1 MNQVARLPR
10 NESGGGRFTEPEQ
23 SMKRSWNRVLLDTS
37 TMAELKK
44 AQLQHVTQ
52 YHKQKRVLTNT
63 LDNLEVELSTLT
75 L

>member
-1 MNQVARLPR
+1 M
-10 NESGGGRFTEPEQ
+10 E
-23 SMKRSWNRVLLDTS
+23 RSWNRVLLDTS

-44 AQLQHVTQ
+44 AQLQQVTQ